1 MDGCIPSP
9 HGEILASAP
18 VDVPSDFFQVVIAQE
33 GMDVRALAVIFPQ
46 TVGWN
51 AWAARS
57 LVTIDELEEL
67 TGLDFNPDMP
77 SFIRDP
83 LEAELP
89 SRLWPVRTRDIFK
102 QILLRFK

>member
-1 MDGCIPSP
+1 MG
-9 HGEILASAP
+9 
-18 VDVPSDFFQVVIAQE
+18 
-33 GMDVRALAVIFPQ
+33 
-46 TVGWN
+46 
-51 AWAARS
+51 RS